1 MMSSDFWKVNQNF
14 PPEQIHS
21 LGGAGWE
28 YWGGKA
34 FLQVEGYGVR
44 DTVVFSGVDCDVLE
58 DDESTGAVRGEGWVT
73 ASLTAITGNC
83 GFASEEEV
91 GGCP

>member
-1 MMSSDFWKVNQNF
+1 MELVGS
-14 PPEQIHS
+14 
-21 LGGAGWE
+21 
-28 YWGGKA
+28 YRCGKA

-44 DTVVFSGVDCDVLE
+44 DTVVDSGVGCDVLGH
-58 DDESTGAVRGEGWVT
+58 DEPTGAVGGGRVT